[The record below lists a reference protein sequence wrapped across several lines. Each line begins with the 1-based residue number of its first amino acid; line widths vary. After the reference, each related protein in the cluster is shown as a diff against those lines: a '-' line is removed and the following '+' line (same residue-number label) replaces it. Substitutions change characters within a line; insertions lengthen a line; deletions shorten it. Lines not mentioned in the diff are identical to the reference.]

1 MERLMRLFERTLWG
15 SRLFIIVAILMLML
29 AWLVMLFISTVDVIL
44 LFGRVGGYLNLALA
58 TAERDALRTYI
69 ISTIIGVVDGYLI
82 ASALF
87 LLSIGL
93 YKQFVGNIDEIEGSE
108 IANRILDVRSFED
121 LKVRLARVIVLIL
134 MVKFLQEGLRVSYQ
148 TPQDMLFLAIG
159 VALISGAIFLSHIA
173 GKGGH

>member
-1 MERLMRLFERTLWG
+1 MERLMRLLERTLWG
-15 SRLFIIVAILMLML
+15 SRLFILVAIVVLML
-29 AWLVMLFISTVDVIL
+29 AWLVMLFISTVDVIF
-44 LFGRVGGYLNLALA
+44 LFGRVGGYLNLALT

-69 ISTIIGVVDGYLI
+69 ISTLIGVVDGYLI

-87 LLSIGL
+87 LLSIGF

-148 TPQDMLFLAIG
+148 TPQDMLFLGIG
-159 VALISGAIFLSHIA
+159 VVLISGAIFLSHIA